1 MAAIK
6 RTSSCDLR
14 SAYDWLI
21 FEKAEYGR
29 LFKEMTTDQVKCAEA
44 VLVHMHET
52 LMSGA
57 DVLKKINRSVDKIKI
72 TKVKNIPAM
81 FVGNMPETVDDLKK
95 VR

>member
-21 FEKAEYGR
+21 FEKSEYGR
-29 LFKEMTTDQVKCAEA
+29 KFKAVTPDQVKCAEA
-44 VLVHMHET
+44 ILVHMHET

-57 DVLKKINRSVDKIKI
+57 EILKKINRSAK
-72 TKVKNIPAM
+72 
-81 FVGNMPETVDDLKK
+81 
-95 VR
+95 